1 MPGVCYYFCH
11 MTSLADITR
20 SLMRR
25 SAYIAL
31 LAVLLNALAPTLSYA
46 LAAGKGMAVVEMCT
60 SFGLKKVLVSQNDG
74 GNTSSTHGI
83 KHCPFCLSADSPP
96 APADISAAAPAPTDA
111 PLLAVRDRQ
120 IVPDPLLSWSAA
132 HKRGPPARA

>member
-1 MPGVCYYFCH
+1 MASVIG
-11 MTSLADITR
+11 ITR
-20 SLMRR
+20 NLLQRT
-25 SAYIAL
+25 AYFAL
-31 LAVLLNALAPTLSYA
+31 FAVLLNALAPTLSYA
-46 LAAGKGMAVVEMCT
+46 MAAGKGMAVVEMCT

-74 GNTSSTHGI
+74 GDTSTTHGI

-96 APADISAAAPAPTDA
+96 PALAERSATPFVAPDILQIVGS
-111 PLLAVRDRQ
+111 DRQ